1 MERRLNTG
9 LSARGEFN
17 GRAVSFVLQ
26 KKKIVTHLNSEEA
39 QRPQYRRTRSGIETL
54 FFVMQLK
61 AFA

>member
-17 GRAVSFVLQ
+17 GRAVSFVLL
-26 KKKIVTHLNSEEA
+26 KKIVTHLNSEEA